1 MSIAF
6 ASIGVFAL
14 IAVICLLGFSETV
27 LVEMGVHRLSK
38 LLAGEKGDVGFTP
51 EELLSL
57 LTTILLARLSSVL
70 GLGALSV
77 LWALQF
83 GSRVWV
89 ELVAFVGLGIVLIL
103 GDTLA
108 RRHARAKAEKAAGR
122 VLVWIR
128 RMTWA
133 LSPFVGVVSF
143 LTAPFSPTRVEQVG
157 SLEDL
162 HDQILDLQSKG
173 VLKETQTQIFQSLLE
188 FGETIAREV
197 MVPRVDMICTKIGT
211 PLTEV
216 LSLMHENG
224 YSRVP
229 VCRESIDDI
238 LGFVYVKD
246 LIAAFDNLERPLGTA
261 DLRDALVVPGTRKV
275 GEILRDLQ
283 ARHCALAVVLDEY
296 GGTDGLLTVE
306 DILEELVGEIN
317 DEYDD
322 EATEVEHYEDGSVKI
337 DAAMIVEDVNTQFDI
352 DIPTDG
358 PETLGGY
365 LYDLFGHAPEVGES
379 VEVDGV
385 LFLVEGVKRN
395 RITWVKVKRRLDSE
409 ESEQERVA

>member
-1 MSIAF
+1 MSVAV
-6 ASIGVFAL
+6 ASIGLVAL
-14 IAVICLLGFSETV
+14 IALICLLGFSETV

-38 LLAGEKGDVGFTP
+38 LLAGEAQEVSFSPD
-51 EELLSL
+51 EQLSL
-57 LTTILLARLSSVL
+57 LTTILMTRVSSVI
-70 GLGALSV
+70 GLGALGV
-77 LWALQF
+77 LWAIQL
-83 GSRVWV
+83 GSEPWM
-89 ELVAFVGLGIVLIL
+89 EALAFVVLGFLLIL
-103 GDTLA
+103 CDTVA
-108 RRHARAKAEKAAGR
+108 RRHARAKAEKVAAR
-122 VLVWIR
+122 VLIWTR
-128 RMTWA
+128 RLTRM
-133 LSPFVGVVSF
+133 LSPLVSLVF
-143 LTAPFSPTRVEQVG
+143 NVTSPVSPKRLDPVG

-211 PLTEV
+211 PVDEV
-216 LSLMHENG
+216 LSLMHDNG
-224 YSRVP
+224 FSRIP
-229 VCRESIDDI
+229 VYKDSIDEI

-246 LIAAFDNLERPLGTA
+246 LIVAFDDLERPLELE
-261 DLRDALVVPGTRKV
+261 DLREVLVVPGTRKV

-283 ARHCALAVVLDEY
+283 ARNCALAVVLDEY

-322 EATEVEHYEDGSVKI
+322 EVAEIEHLEDGSALV
-337 DAAMIVEDVNTQFDI
+337 DAAMIVEDVNHKFDI

-385 LFLVEGVKRN
+385 LFAVEEVQRN
-395 RITWVKVKRRLDSE
+395 RITWVKVKRGAELPEDSR
-409 ESEQERVA
+409 EQVA

>member
-1 MSIAF
+1 MSVALAF
-6 ASIGVFAL
+6 IGLLAL
-14 IAVICLLGFSETV
+14 ICVICLLGFSETV

-51 EELLSL
+51 DEQLSL
-57 LTTILLARLSSVL
+57 LTTILMARISSVL

-77 LWALQF
+77 LWAIQL
-83 GSRVWV
+83 GSSIVV
-89 ELVAFVGLGIVLIL
+89 IVGAFLSLGFLLIL
-103 GDTLA
+103 CDTLA
-108 RRHARAKAEKAAGR
+108 RRHARAKAEKTAAK

-128 RMTWA
+128 RMTKF
-133 LSPFVGVVSF
+133 LSPLVGLVF
-143 LTAPFSPTRVEQVG
+143 LATSPLSPSRVEPVG

-197 MVPRVDMICTKIGT
+197 MIPRVDMICTKLGT
-211 PLTEV
+211 PVDEV
-216 LSLMHENG
+216 LNLMHDHG
-224 YSRVP
+224 FSRIP
-229 VCRESIDDI
+229 VYRDSIDEI

-246 LIAAFDNLERPLGTA
+246 LIVAFDDIDRPLEME
-261 DLRDALVVPGTRKV
+261 DLREVLVVPGTRKV

-283 ARHCALAVVLDEY
+283 ARKCALAVVLDEY

-306 DILEELVGEIN
+306 DIVEELVGEIN

-322 EATEVEHYEDGSVKI
+322 EIAEIEYLEDGSVRV
-337 DAAMIVEDVNTQFDI
+337 DAAMIVEDVNNQFDI

-385 LFLVEGVKRN
+385 MFSVEEVQRN
-395 RITWVKVKRRLDSE
+395 RITWVKVRRAASE
-409 ESEQERVA
+409 ETGREQVA

>member
-1 MSIAF
+1 MSVAIA
-6 ASIGVFAL
+6 SVGLVAL

-38 LLAGEKGDVGFTP
+38 LLAGEAQEVSFSPD
-51 EELLSL
+51 EQLSL
-57 LTTILLARLSSVL
+57 LTTILMTRVTSVV
-70 GLGALSV
+70 GLGALAV
-77 LWALQF
+77 LWAIQL
-83 GSRVWV
+83 GSEPWM
-89 ELVAFVGLGIVLIL
+89 EALAFVALGFLLIL
-103 GDTLA
+103 CDTVA
-108 RRHARAKAEKAAGR
+108 RRHARAKAEKVAGR
-122 VLVWIR
+122 VLIWTR
-128 RMTWA
+128 RLTRM
-133 LSPFVGVVSF
+133 LSPMVSLVF
-143 LTAPFSPTRVEQVG
+143 SVTAPVSPSRVDPVG

-197 MVPRVDMICTKIGT
+197 MIPRVDMICTKIGT
-211 PLTEV
+211 PVDEV
-216 LSLMHENG
+216 LSLMHDNG
-224 YSRVP
+224 FSRIP
-229 VCRESIDDI
+229 VYKDSIDEI

-246 LIAAFDNLERPLGTA
+246 LIVAFDDLERPLELE
-261 DLRDALVVPGTRKV
+261 DLREVLVVPGTRKV

-283 ARHCALAVVLDEY
+283 ARNCALAVVLDEY

-322 EATEVEHYEDGSVKI
+322 EVAEIEHLEDGSALV
-337 DAAMIVEDVNTQFDI
+337 DAAMIVEDVNHKFDI

-385 LFLVEGVKRN
+385 LFAVEEVQRN
-395 RITWVKVKRRLDSE
+395 RITWVKVKRGAELSE
-409 ESEQERVA
+409 DDQEQVA